1 VCGCVPD
8 ALGNKNNGA
17 LEYWSAGVMVLSI
30 IRYSLPDG
38 AVHPWQGQASIHSF
52 KLFNLILAGIVMKKN
67 SVGFVLIVIIAGALV
82 GSAMGEIVAYIL
94 PSGVVEQFFLK
105 AVTASFEPGTLNI
118 VILTITLGFSIKV
131 NIMSVIGI
139 LIAAYVLRWIN

>member
-1 VCGCVPD
+1 
-8 ALGNKNNGA
+8 
-17 LEYWSAGVMVLSI
+17 
-30 IRYSLPDG
+30 
-38 AVHPWQGQASIHSF
+38 
-52 KLFNLILAGIVMKKN
+52 MKKN

-105 AVTASFEPGTLNI
+105 AVTASFGPGTLNI
-118 VILTITLGFSIKV
+118 VILAITLGFSIKV